1 MSVKTLETA
10 LPTLKNLCSHWL
22 RVDLALKPNKA
33 ILGGGYDRAA
43 FVADVDGLEET
54 TREIQR
60 RVKTRETAAGR
71 LATDKD
77 ALKDRLQSFTRL
89 VRGTLVDSE
98 YARALPRLPLLESNE
113 DLFMRPMEDALAL
126 WARINGAGSPLV
138 LPDGTHRE
146 AFAAGIAVVKS
157 SFRAREAALEE
168 ERKARRVREEK
179 VGGLRKRAVQYRQ
192 VVLAS
197 FPANHMLVKDLPRL
211 WPAQDRRKKPAT
223 ESVL

>member
-22 RVDLALKPNKA
+22 RVDLALKPGKA
-33 ILGGGYDRAA
+33 TLGGGYDRIT
-43 FVADVDGLEET
+43 FVADVDVLEEA

-60 RVKTRETAAGR
+60 RVKTRETAAAR

-89 VRGTLVDSE
+89 VRGTLADTE
-98 YARALPRLPLLESNE
+98 NARALPRLPLLESNE

-126 WARINGAGSPLV
+126 WARINAASLMV

-146 AFAAGIAVVKS
+146 AFAA
-157 SFRAREAALEE
+157 
-168 ERKARRVREEK
+168 
-179 VGGLRKRAVQYRQ
+179 
-192 VVLAS
+192 
-197 FPANHMLVKDLPRL
+197 
-211 WPAQDRRKKPAT
+211 
-223 ESVL
+223 